1 MHFGAAPPQARPFVP
16 KRAASHTSYRREPSH
31 LARSVT
37 LKPTPIALPP
47 RQRIRERVAPKGKR
61 AQEAVHACLLSI
73 PPFSLPFSA
82 RACCG
87 APCEATP
94 RSALKRHG
102 GGVLQ
107 NQVHQLGGKLVR
119 QGVHFPAGTPSS
131 TSPRILMLFTRV
143 RPPSLRLLDL
153 NVCRG
158 HKGGARER
166 ERQRRRLPVARGKV
180 LDLEPVKNTIGIF
193 IRNTLFRGFLGGS
206 NVGAR
211 TEGTSAGG
219 GRSLGR

>member
-47 RQRIRERVAPKGKR
+47 RQRIRERVAPKGKG
-61 AQEAVHACLLSI
+61 AQEAVHACPLPI

-94 RSALKRHG
+94 RSALKRNG

-119 QGVHFPAGTPSS
+119 QGVHLPAGTPSS

-143 RPPSLRLLDL
+143 RPSHCGSSTLTCAAGTKAVQGRGRASGVVSPSR
-153 NVCRG
+153 
-158 HKGGARER
+158 
-166 ERQRRRLPVARGKV
+166 VARY
-180 LDLEPVKNTIGIF
+180 LIW
-193 IRNTLFRGFLGGS
+193 
-206 NVGAR
+206 
-211 TEGTSAGG
+211 
-219 GRSLGR
+219 SL